1 VLAEF
6 GLALPPATRVAV
18 HDSTADMRYLV
29 LPEQPPVR
37 VVDSHPVAKPA
48 VAFGTC

>member
-1 VLAEF
+1 MLAEF

-29 LPEQPPVR
+29 LPEQPLVR
-37 VVDSHPVAKPA
+37 VDSHPVVKPA
-48 VAFGTC
+48 VAFGTR